1 VTPDS
6 GSFKVKVIFI
16 VDIFTAAREA
26 CHTEKQMVKITTR
39 VGGIKFK
46 GYFLYRTLGLHS
58 LADLFNQTA
67 SQLLWEASIHA
78 TINARRLQTSTY
90 VYSQVL
96 IHTAE

>member
-1 VTPDS
+1 M
-6 GSFKVKVIFI
+6 
-16 VDIFTAAREA
+16 DIFTAAREA

-39 VGGIKFK
+39 VGGIKFQ
-46 GYFLYRTLGLHS
+46 GYFLYITLELHS

-67 SQLLWEASIHA
+67 SRLLWEAAIHA
-78 TINARRLQTSTY
+78 TINVRRLQIPTY